1 MKDALI
7 WIGIIAVGVTGV
19 TGPWLVWRRE
29 NRVLQAKQATWAAE
43 HDAQTIELARQR
55 HLRELEERRRG
66 FLRGREQS
74 CRFCGLERS
83 CLTLDDVCMD
93 VEACFARAGV
103 PTSAAGVTD

>member
-7 WIGIIAVGVTGV
+7 WIGIIALFATGAG
-19 TGPWLVWRRE
+19 GPWLVLRRE
-29 NRVLQAKQATWAAE
+29 SRALQAKQTAWTAE

-66 FLRGREQS
+66 LLRGREDP
-74 CRFCGLERS
+74 CRFCGLERG

-93 VEACFARAGV
+93 VESCLARAGV
-103 PTSAAGVTD
+103 PTSGAGLTN